1 VTDNHPLLLYAPPRE
16 QVPVTRVKGVSA
28 KLAGV
33 LEDSRFAIRTVQDLV
48 QHYPRRHLDFSE
60 TKSIREVG
68 VGDEVTIIGEVR
80 KVQAPPPA
88 RRKLPLKVILSDGTS
103 SLTLVFFNQPWRARQ
118 LAPGT
123 RIAAKGKIS
132 SFRGLRQMNAPMVDV
147 ISEANEVVRIVP
159 QYPATADIS
168 TVWLRRVIR
177 AALEEFR
184 PVADPLPPEVR
195 RRHRLMDRT
204 EALSGY
210 HFPET
215 MRQRDEARRR
225 LVFDELFTLQTGLA
239 FHKRRIERQEVGIA
253 HKLEGEL
260 AKPFLASLPFALT
273 NAQRRAVADIGADLG
288 ASSPMHRLLQ
298 GEVGSGKTVVAL
310 YAALVAA
317 QGGHQAAIMAP
328 TEVLAGQHFLTIA
341 GLLAP
346 LSGAGESAGD
356 GAGNGQAVRP
366 GQLDLFGAS
375 GGPGVVLLTGSLPA
389 ARRREALAKIADG
402 SAGIVVGT
410 HALLEEGVNF
420 ADLGLAVI
428 DEQHRFGVHQRMVLR
443 DKRARIGARIGDGA
457 ITPDVLIMTATPIPR
472 TLALTL
478 YGDLDVSEL
487 DELPKGR
494 RPVQTR
500 VVDEDG
506 RAQAYELVRQE
517 VAAGR
522 QAYVITPLVSESD
535 KLEVKSAEAEAE
547 RLATR
552 VFPDLRVDILHG
564 RMRPAVKES
573 VMQRFRSGEIDVLI
587 STTVVEVGVDVPNA
601 TVMLIEDADRFG
613 LSQLHQLRGRIGRGG
628 YPSTCLL
635 MSTVSD
641 QPEEER
647 KKARARLDAVAAE
660 TDGFKLAE
668 KDLEIR
674 GSGTIMNERQAGFSD
689 LRLTNLLRDR
699 EILAQARTEAF
710 SLIEL
715 DPDLRA
721 NPQIRLEMEGRFADR
736 LEWLFQS

>member
-1 VTDNHPLLLYAPPRE
+1 MSDRSPLLLYAPPRE
-16 QVPVTRVKGVSA
+16 QVPVTQVKGVSA
-28 KLAGV
+28 KQAQALA
-33 LEDSRFAIRTVQDLV
+33 DSRFGIRTVQDLV

-60 TKSIREVG
+60 TKAIREVG

-80 KVQAPPPA
+80 KVNAPPPQ
-88 RRKLPLKVILSDGTS
+88 RRKAPLKVILSDGTS
-103 SLTLVFFNQPWRARQ
+103 NLTLVFFNQPWRARQ

-123 RIAAKGKIS
+123 RIAAKGKIT
-132 SFRGLRQMNAPMVDV
+132 SFRGIRQMNAPMVDV

-159 QYPATADIS
+159 QYPATADIT

-177 AALEEFR
+177 AALDEYR

-195 RRHRLMDRT
+195 RRHRLMGRT
-204 EALSGY
+204 EALCSY
-210 HFPET
+210 HFPGQMTE
-215 MRQRDEARRR
+215 RDEARRR

-239 FHKRRIERQEVGIA
+239 FHKRRIERQEEGIA
-253 HKLEGEL
+253 HQLDGKLAG
-260 AKPFLASLPFALT
+260 AFLDSLPFRLT
-273 NAQRRAVADIGADLG
+273 EAQRTAVAEIGQDL
-288 ASSPMHRLLQ
+288 AKASPMHRLLQ

-317 QGGHQAAIMAP
+317 QGGYQAAIMAP
-328 TEVLAGQHFLTIA
+328 TEVLAGQHFLTVA
-341 GLLAP
+341 SLLAP
-346 LSGAGESAGD
+346 LSGAGD
-356 GAGNGQAVRP
+356 GQASGP

-389 ARRREALAKIADG
+389 ARRRSALARIADG
-402 SAGIVVGT
+402 SAGVVIGT
-410 HALLEEGVNF
+410 HALLEEGVSFDN
-420 ADLGLAVI
+420 LGLAVI

-443 DKRARIGARIGDGA
+443 DKRGGG

-487 DELPKGR
+487 DELPRGR
-494 RPVQTR
+494 RPVTTR

-506 RAQAYELVRQE
+506 RAGAYELVRSE
-517 VAAGR
+517 VAAGH

-535 KLEVKSAEAEAE
+535 RLEVKSAEAEAE
-547 RLATR
+547 RLATK
-552 VFPDLRVDILHG
+552 VFPDLRVDVLHG
-564 RMRPAVKES
+564 RMRPAAKDS
-573 VMQRFRSGEIDVLI
+573 VMERFRSGEIDVLI

-601 TVMLIEDADRFG
+601 TVMLIEDAERFG

-628 YPSTCLL
+628 APSTCLL
-635 MSTVSD
+635 LSGVLE

-647 KKARARLDAVAAE
+647 TKARARLEVVAAT

-668 KDLEIR
+668 EDLKLR
-674 GSGTIMNERQAGFSD
+674 GSGTIMDERQAGFSD
-689 LRLTNLLRDR
+689 LKLTNLLKDR
-699 EILAQARTEAF
+699 EILAEARAEAF
-710 SLIEL
+710 GLIDI

-721 NPQIRLEMEGRFADR
+721 NPQVRLEMEGRFADR